1 MSSNVKTLLDQIYA
15 LERQITDLEKCIT
28 NNGAEKIR
36 IGIDYAML
44 QFAWNDPDLISLLNL
59 KLNKVKDQLAPLL
72 KRLEI
77 VNELAGEVIKKS
89 EGK

>member
-1 MSSNVKTLLDQIYA
+1 MSSNIKTLLDKIDT
-15 LERQITDLEKCIT
+15 LERQITALEKCIS
-28 NNGAEKIR
+28 NNGTEKIK

-44 QFAWNDPDLISLLNL
+44 HFAWDDPDLINLLKL